1 MSETLLPYLTV
12 VLTFALAPAAI
23 VFACTWWIARRINN
37 WSLVDV
43 VWSYSFALL
52 AGIALPF
59 AVGVGGGL
67 QSYYV
72 HGALVIAWS
81 LRLGTHLAIR
91 WVAHLGQED
100 GRYLEMTKRWG
111 DETPR
116 KMAIFYA
123 QQAVATTVLMLP
135 FLASA
140 QDPMPMNTAHWIGA
154 AIVVLALIGESI
166 ADNQLAAFKR
176 DAGNRGKVCEVG
188 LWSWTRHPN
197 YFCEWLVW
205 VGFALLSWTPHL
217 YAIPGVICAAAMY
230 HLLTKVTGVAI
241 SEEQLARSKG
251 AAYADYQRRVPA
263 FWPRPPRS

>member
-1 MSETLLPYLTV
+1 MNDVILPYLTV
-12 VLTFALAPAAI
+12 ILVFAIIPAGL

-52 AGIALPF
+52 VALALPF
-59 AVGVGGGL
+59 ATSTQPGL
-67 QSYYV
+67 QSYHL

-91 WVAHLGQED
+91 WVAHLGHED
-100 GRYLEMTKRWG
+100 GRYLEMTRRWG
-111 DETPR
+111 AETPR
-116 KMAIFYA
+116 KMGIFYA
-123 QQAVATTVLMLP
+123 QQAVATTVLMTP

-140 QDPMPMNTAHWIGA
+140 QDPVPMGLVHWAGA
-154 AIVVLALIGESI
+154 AVVALALLGESI
-166 ADNQLAAFKR
+166 ADRQLAAFKA
-176 DAGNRGKVCEVG
+176 DPTNRGKVCERG
-188 LWSWTRHPN
+188 LWAWSRHPN
-197 YFCEWLVW
+197 YFCEWLIW

-217 YAIPGVICAAAMY
+217 HAIPGAICAAAMY

-241 SEEQLARSKG
+241 SEEQLSRSKG

-263 FWPRPPRS
+263 FWPWPPRR

>member
-1 MSETLLPYLTV
+1 MSDVILPYLV
-12 VLTFALAPAAI
+12 VIACFALAPSALI
-23 VFACTWWIARRINN
+23 FALTWKTARRIGN
-37 WSLVDV
+37 WSVVDV

-52 AGIALPF
+52 VSLTLPF
-59 AVGVGGGL
+59 AGGTGVL
-67 QSYYV
+67 QSYHV

-91 WVAHLGQED
+91 WMAHLGQED
-100 GRYLEMTKRWG
+100 GRYLAMTKQWG
-111 DETPR
+111 ADTGYR
-116 KMAIFYA
+116 MGVFYA
-123 QQAVATTVLMLP
+123 QQALATTILMMP

-140 QDPMPMNTAHWIGA
+140 QDPVPMGAVHWIGA
-154 AIVVLALIGESI
+154 AVVILALIGESI
-166 ADNQLAAFKR
+166 ADGQLAAFKR
-176 DAGNRGKVCEVG
+176 DPANRGKICERG
-188 LWSWTRHPN
+188 LWAWSRHPN

-251 AAYADYQRRVPA
+251 PAYADYQRRVPA
-263 FWPRPPRS
+263 FWPRRPRS